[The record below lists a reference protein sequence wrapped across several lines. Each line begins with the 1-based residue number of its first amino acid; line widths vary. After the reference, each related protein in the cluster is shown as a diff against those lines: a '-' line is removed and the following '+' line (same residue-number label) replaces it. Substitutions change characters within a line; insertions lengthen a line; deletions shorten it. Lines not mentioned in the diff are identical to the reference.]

1 MSGLTTALHVGS
13 EITYDTFALF
23 SSNLPNLIVFIPGMY
38 WVLETRLLSTTF
50 IVLIIFLYLNWI
62 TNNFPFIC
70 SVHLLYPLNT

>member
-38 WVLETRLLSTTF
+38 WVLETRF
-50 IVLIIFLYLNWI
+50 FWFNYFLV
-62 TNNFPFIC
+62 P
-70 SVHLLYPLNT
+70 